1 MAGRSSLSGR
11 VILVTG
17 ASSGIGA
24 GTASHLA
31 SQRTKLALVGRN
43 TEALEEVKTACLA
56 AGAE

>member
-1 MAGRSSLSGR
+1 MTQRSSLSGK

-31 SQRTKLALVGRN
+31 GHRTKLALVGRN
-43 TEALEEVKTACLA
+43 TEALEEVKTACLS